1 MNISRTNFLMNSLV
15 NDRICS
21 TTEVENAQ
29 WEKEHTFVCPI
40 CEKTFVGNG
49 NNPYPVAD
57 YGRCCDDC
65 NVWVTVMRDW
75 LDSNHD
81 WLKGM
86 VNKLSRRCC
95 TITSR
100 CQINGVRV
108 VFTIYNDLLMGLY
121 AVAYCSDSRCDKCF
135 EGALRNWLTKHCSD
149 KNLTRI
155 KTGTECGV
163 SAFTFLANEGY
174 ELPEKMLY
182 NW

>member
-86 VNKLSRRCC
+86 VNKLSHRCC

-100 CQINGVRV
+100 CQINGVQV

-121 AVAYCSDSRCDKCF
+121 AVASCSDWRSKEF
-135 EGALRNWLTKHCSD
+135 IVGALRNWLTKHCSD
-149 KNLTRI
+149 KKLGGI
-155 KTGTECGV
+155 KSLTECQV
-163 SAFTFLANEGY
+163 SGLTFLARNGY
-174 ELPEKMLY
+174 ELPKGRVY
-182 NW
+182 SW